1 MGLRMKNFK
10 FLLGGSL
17 KNPNFRGERGGGHE
31 KQIYRGLA
39 KKGGLGQSADLR
51 KGVA

>member
-10 FLLGGSL
+10 FLLGGSP

-31 KQIYRGLA
+31 KPIYR
-39 KKGGLGQSADLR
+39 GLGQSADLR